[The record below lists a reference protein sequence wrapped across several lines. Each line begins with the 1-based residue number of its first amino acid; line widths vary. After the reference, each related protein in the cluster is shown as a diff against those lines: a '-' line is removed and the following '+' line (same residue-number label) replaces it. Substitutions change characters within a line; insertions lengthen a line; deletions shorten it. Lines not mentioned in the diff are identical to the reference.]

1 MLYNIGFS
9 PIYLYIKNCFGGI
22 SSVKKITNIDLMSI
36 KSYNFPITAIS
47 SILHRI
53 SGVILIIAIPLAVV
67 GMNYSLAG
75 PTGYEDTVAVLTK
88 SWVSIFFW
96 LFLSAITYHVYAGIR
111 HIIMDMGFG
120 ESMKVAKA
128 TSLVVIILG
137 VLSAIFWGCYL
148 WL

>member
-1 MLYNIGFS
+1 
-9 PIYLYIKNCFGGI
+9 
-22 SSVKKITNIDLMSI
+22 MSI
-36 KSYNFPITAIS
+36 KSYKFPVTAIS

-53 SGVILIIAIPLAVV
+53 SGVILLIAIPLVVV

-75 PTGYEDTVAVLTK
+75 PTGYENTVAVLTK

-111 HIIMDMGFG
+111 HMIMDMGFG
-120 ESMKVAKA
+120 ESMTVAKI
-128 TSLVVIILG
+128 TSLIVIVLG
-137 VLSAIFWGCYL
+137 VLSAILWGCYL

>member
-1 MLYNIGFS
+1 
-9 PIYLYIKNCFGGI
+9 
-22 SSVKKITNIDLMSI
+22 VKKITNIDLMSI
-36 KSYNFPITAIS
+36 KSYKFPVTAIS

-53 SGVILIIAIPLAVV
+53 SGVILLIAIPLVVV

-75 PTGYEDTVAVLTK
+75 PTGYENTVAVLTK

-111 HIIMDMGFG
+111 HMIMDMGFG
-120 ESMKVAKA
+120 ESMTVAKI
-128 TSLVVIILG
+128 TSLIVIVLG
-137 VLSAIFWGCYL
+137 VLSAILWGCYL

>member
-1 MLYNIGFS
+1 M
-9 PIYLYIKNCFGGI
+9 
-22 SSVKKITNIDLMSI
+22 KKITNIDLMSI
-36 KSYNFPITAIS
+36 KSYNFPVTAIS

-53 SGVILIIAIPLAVV
+53 SGVILIIAIPLVIV

-75 PTGYEDTVAVLTK
+75 PSGYEDTVSVLTK

-111 HIIMDMGFG
+111 HMIMDIGFG
-120 ESMKVAKA
+120 ESMGVAKF
-128 TSLVVIILG
+128 TSLTVIVLG

>member
-1 MLYNIGFS
+1 
-9 PIYLYIKNCFGGI
+9 
-22 SSVKKITNIDLMSI
+22 VKKITNIDLMSI

-75 PTGYEDTVAVLTK
+75 PDGYDQTVKLLTH

-111 HIIMDMGFG
+111 HMIMDMGFG
-120 ESMKVAKA
+120 ESMKVAKI
-128 TSLVVIILG
+128 TSLLVIVLG
-137 VLSAIFWGCYL
+137 VLSAILWGCYL

>member
-1 MLYNIGFS
+1 M
-9 PIYLYIKNCFGGI
+9 
-22 SSVKKITNIDLMSI
+22 KKITNIDLMSI
-36 KSYNFPITAIS
+36 KSYNFPVTAIS

-75 PTGYEDTVAVLTK
+75 PSGYENTVAVLTK

-111 HIIMDMGFG
+111 HMIMDIGFG
-120 ESMKVAKA
+120 ESMKVAKL
-128 TSLVVIILG
+128 TSLIVIVLG
-137 VLSAIFWGCYL
+137 VISAILWGCYL

>member
-1 MLYNIGFS
+1 M
-9 PIYLYIKNCFGGI
+9 
-22 SSVKKITNIDLMSI
+22 KKITNIDLMSI

>member
-1 MLYNIGFS
+1 M
-9 PIYLYIKNCFGGI
+9 
-22 SSVKKITNIDLMSI
+22 KKITNIDLMSI
-36 KSYNFPITAIS
+36 KSYKFPVTAIS

-53 SGVILIIAIPLAVV
+53 SGVILLIAIPLVVV

-75 PTGYEDTVAVLTK
+75 PTGYENTVAVLTK

-111 HIIMDMGFG
+111 HMIMDMGFG
-120 ESMKVAKA
+120 ESMTVAKI
-128 TSLVVIILG
+128 TSLIVIVLG
-137 VLSAIFWGCYL
+137 VLSAILWGCYL

>member
-1 MLYNIGFS
+1 MT
-9 PIYLYIKNCFGGI
+9 
-22 SSVKKITNIDLMSI
+22 SVKKFTNIDLISI

-53 SGVILIIAIPLAVV
+53 SGVILIVAIPLAVV

-75 PTGYEDTVAVLTK
+75 PEGYKQTVDFLTA
-88 SWVSIFFW
+88 SWFSVFFW
-96 LFLSAITYHVYAGIR
+96 IFLSSITYHVYAGVR
-111 HIIMDMGFG
+111 HMIMDMGFG

-128 TSLVVIILG
+128 TSLAVIVLG
-137 VLSAIFWGCYL
+137 VLSAVLWGIYL

>member
-1 MLYNIGFS
+1 M
-9 PIYLYIKNCFGGI
+9 
-22 SSVKKITNIDLMSI
+22 KKITNIDLMSI
-36 KSYNFPITAIS
+36 KSYKFPVTAIS
-47 SILHRI
+47 SILHRV
-53 SGVILIIAIPLAVV
+53 SGVILLIAIPLAVV

-111 HIIMDMGFG
+111 HMIMDMGFG
-120 ESMKVAKA
+120 ESMTVAKI
-128 TSLVVIILG
+128 TSLIVIVLG

>member
-1 MLYNIGFS
+1 
-9 PIYLYIKNCFGGI
+9 
-22 SSVKKITNIDLMSI
+22 MSI
-36 KSYNFPITAIS
+36 KSYNFPVTAIS

-75 PTGYEDTVAVLTK
+75 PSGYENTVAVLTK

-111 HIIMDMGFG
+111 HMIMDIGFD
-120 ESMKVAKA
+120 ESMKVAKL
-128 TSLVVIILG
+128 TSLIVIVLG
-137 VLSAIFWGCYL
+137 VISAILWGCYL